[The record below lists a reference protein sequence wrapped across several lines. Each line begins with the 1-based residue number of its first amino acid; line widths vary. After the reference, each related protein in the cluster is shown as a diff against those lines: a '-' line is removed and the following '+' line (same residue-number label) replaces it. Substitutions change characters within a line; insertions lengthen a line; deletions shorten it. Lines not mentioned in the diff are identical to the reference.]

1 MIGVYD
7 YTVILTYLSLLSGAS
22 GIIVCLKG
30 IGHPYLGMFFLLFS
44 GLCDTFDGKVARS
57 KKNRTEREKRFG
69 IQIDSLSDLVA
80 FGVKDLTYTKD
91 ADGKIAYTD
100 LMTKNPDGMSFDIA
114 NVYYTCAQWLPTD
127 QQQQFLDLQHCPE
140 ATAAYQL

>member
-1 MIGVYD
+1 MSNVVAINGKLFITTACQEPEVAMQYVNYC
-7 YTVILTYLSLLSGAS
+7 YTE
-22 GIIVCLKG
+22 
-30 IGHPYLGMFFLLFS
+30 P
-44 GLCDTFDGKVARS
+44 GK
-57 KKNRTEREKRFG
+57 
-69 IQIDSLSDLVA
+69 DLVA

-100 LMTKNPDGMSFDIA
+100 FMTKNPDGMSFDIA

>member
-57 KKNRTEREKRFG
+57 KKTVRNVK
-69 IQIDSLSDLVA
+69 SVLVSR
-80 FGVKDLTYTKD
+80 LTLCL
-91 ADGKIAYTD
+91 I
-100 LMTKNPDGMSFDIA
+100 
-114 NVYYTCAQWLPTD
+114 WLPSVF
-127 QQQQFLDLQHCPE
+127 FLHVSELPCFAAVWNIPHCRMSI
-140 ATAAYQL
+140 

>member
-1 MIGVYD
+1 MSNVVAINGKLFITTACQEPEVAMQYVNYC
-7 YTVILTYLSLLSGAS
+7 YTE
-22 GIIVCLKG
+22 
-30 IGHPYLGMFFLLFS
+30 P
-44 GLCDTFDGKVARS
+44 GK
-57 KKNRTEREKRFG
+57 
-69 IQIDSLSDLVA
+69 DLVA

-127 QQQQFLDLQHCPE
+127 QQQQFLDLQYCPE
-140 ATAAYQL
+140 ATAAYQLWTEEYGDIPC